1 MTRDR
6 YLGEDH
12 TIEPRSPFSGV
23 GSYTMSAVY
32 AVLLLVTMSAMPD
45 PGPIDLSQATIV
57 TRRGAVAEAEKT
69 AVTVLVEE
77 AENRTGIRLT
87 AQTDW
92 PNAGSGAVIVAT
104 SKLDEV
110 AGGKDV
116 PQEIRQG
123 AASLKAEGFVLGVS
137 KGAGRPI
144 VWVVGADARGVLF
157 GVGKL
162 LRTMKMTTGGLTL
175 DPKTRVVTSPAYPI
189 RGHQLGYRDRANSWD
204 AWDVPKFERYIREL
218 AIFGANCVENI
229 PFQDDSPGP
238 LMTVPRAEMNV
249 RMSEICQR
257 YDQDYWLWVPAE
269 FDLTDSVKRA
279 KALEENEALYQACP
293 RLDAVFV
300 PGGDPGENHPELV
313 IPFMKDLSVRL
324 AKSHP
329 KAKVWFSLQGFKGE
343 RIEYVYRY
351 LDEEKPD
358 WFGGIV
364 CGPSSPSIASTRKRL
379 DPRYP
384 IRHYPDLTHNVRA
397 QYPIPWWDPAL
408 ANTLGRESINPR
420 PMQFAEIHN
429 ALAPFTVGFLSY
441 SDGVH
446 DDVNK
451 VVWNGLA
458 WDPETPVREILI
470 EYSRFFFSS
479 EIAESAADGILA
491 LEKNWIGSL
500 RDNGG
505 VEATLAF
512 WEELEA
518 RSPQLEKNWR
528 WQMCLVRAVYDAY
541 TRQRL
546 IAESA
551 LEDEA
556 NLALAG
562 APERGA
568 QEAMDR
574 ALTILQ
580 RTKTDPV
587 APRLRQRIDALC
599 EALFRSIGLQTS
611 ESKYQASGAERGCI
625 LDFADHPLNSR
636 WWLEDEFAA
645 IRKLPSEPEKL
656 ARLDLLRTWEHPG
669 PGSFYD
675 DVGNIAKSPHVLKGD
690 LTTLGLSISRPPIPE
705 VLWWKE
711 GVSRERPA
719 WMDVMNWPLAMRYNS
734 LDPSADYVIR
744 TTGLGTC
751 LLSIDGERV
760 EPYLDNKGIGEFK
773 EFHVPKRHLADG
785 ELNLTF
791 ERPVENVNWRYQSRL
806 SELWLLK
813 K

>member
-1 MTRDR
+1 
-6 YLGEDH
+6 
-12 TIEPRSPFSGV
+12 
-23 GSYTMSAVY
+23 MSAVY
-32 AVLLLVTMSAMPD
+32 ATLLLATLSAMPD
-45 PGPIDLSQATIV
+45 AGPLDLSKATIV

-77 AENRTGIRLT
+77 AENRTGVHLT
-87 AQTDW
+87 VRTDG
-92 PNAGSGAVIVAT
+92 PTTTTESGAVIVAT
-104 SKLDEV
+104 SRLDEV
-110 AGGKDV
+110 AEGRDA
-116 PQEIRQG
+116 PAEIRQSVAG
-123 AASLKAEGFVLGVS
+123 LKPEGFVLGVS
-137 KGAGRPI
+137 QGVEAGANAGRPI

-162 LRTMKMTTGGLTL
+162 LRTMKMTQGALSL
-175 DPKTRVVTSPAYPI
+175 DPKTKVVTSPAYPI
-189 RGHQLGYRDRANSWD
+189 RGHQLGYRNRANSWD
-204 AWDVPKFERYIREL
+204 AWDVRQFERYIREL
-218 AIFGANCVENI
+218 AIFGSNCVENI
-229 PFQDDSPGP
+229 PFQDETSTS
-238 LMTVPRAEMNV
+238 LMTVPRKVMNV
-249 RMSEICQR
+249 QMSEICQR

-269 FDLTDSVKRA
+269 FDLTDSEQRA

-324 AKSHP
+324 ARSHP
-329 KAKVWFSLQGFKGE
+329 KAKVWLSLQGFKGE
-343 RIEYVYRY
+343 WVDYVYRY
-351 LDEEKPD
+351 LDKEKPD
-358 WFGGIV
+358 WFGGMV

-408 ANTLGRESINPR
+408 AHTLGRESINPR
-420 PMQFAEIHN
+420 PLQFAEIHN
-429 ALAPFTVGFLSY
+429 AMAPLTVGFLSY

-451 VVWNGLA
+451 IIWSTLA
-458 WDPETPVREILI
+458 WDPETPVRAILI
-470 EYSRFFFSS
+470 EYARFFFAP
-479 EIAESAADGILA
+479 EIAELAADGILA
-491 LEKNWIGSL
+491 LEQNWIGSL

-505 VEATLAF
+505 VEGTRTL
-512 WEELEA
+512 WEGLEK

-528 WQMCLVRAVYDAY
+528 WQMCLVRAVYDSY
-541 TRQRL
+541 IRQRL
-546 IAESA
+546 IDESA
-551 LEDEA
+551 LEEEA
-556 NLALAG
+556 NLALAD
-562 APERGA
+562 APARGA
-568 QEAMDR
+568 HAAMDR

-587 APRLRQRIDALC
+587 APRLRKRIDELC

-611 ESKYQASGAERGCI
+611 ESKHQASGAERGCI

-636 WWLEDEFAA
+636 WWLEDEFAS
-645 IRKLPSEPEKL
+645 IRNLPSEPEKL
-656 ARLDLLRTWEHPG
+656 ARLELLRTWEHPG

-675 DVGNIAKSPHVLKGD
+675 DVGNVAKSPHVVKGD
-690 LTTLGLSISRPPIPE
+690 LTTLGLSLGRPSIPE
-705 VLWWKE
+705 VLWWDE
-711 GVSRERPA
+711 GVSRQRPA
-719 WMDVMNWPLAMRYNS
+719 WIDVMNWPLAMRYRN
-734 LDPSADYVIR
+734 LDPEADYVIR

-760 EPYLDNKGIGEFK
+760 APCLDNKGIGEFK
-773 EFHVPKRHLADG
+773 EFVVPKRHLADG
-785 ELNLTF
+785 ELSLTF
-791 ERPVENVNWRYQSRL
+791 ERPVENLNWRYRSRL